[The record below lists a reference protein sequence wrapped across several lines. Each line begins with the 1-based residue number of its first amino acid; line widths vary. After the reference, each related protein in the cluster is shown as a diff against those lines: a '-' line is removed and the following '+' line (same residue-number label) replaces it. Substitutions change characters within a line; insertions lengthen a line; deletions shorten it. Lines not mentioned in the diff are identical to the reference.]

1 MGEKRFAIIGCQHN
15 HIEIFMEQMY
25 QLGYSCAGI
34 FEEHD
39 RTLAA
44 AIAEKYEIPLVE
56 DKLSL
61 LGEEIEIVGCA
72 SMNNE
77 KIDVIELCEQYG
89 KAIMVD
95 KPAVVNQEGLA
106 RLEAIIERD
115 QIKIGMLLTERF
127 HPAIYTLKQYI
138 DQGKLGELV
147 HIGMRKP
154 HKLNASSRPAWFL
167 NKEQCGGILIDLLI
181 HDYDLLRWFTGQ
193 EIKSSTGLVGKSILP
208 EHSTF
213 YNTVNVQVELADG
226 SLTQLYADWHTPPK
240 SWTWGDGRIFVT
252 GTKGFAELRLSGDP
266 LLSSSSPI
274 MLFASEEE
282 EWSNV
287 ELIQPPATI
296 TADFLR
302 YINGEAS
309 LLTHEELIKASR
321 AVLEADAAVPY
332 MLISSSKESEPY
344 A

>member
-1 MGEKRFAIIGCQHN
+1 MGEKKFAIIGCQHN
-15 HIEIFMEQMY
+15 HIEIFIEQMY
-25 QLGYSCAGI
+25 ELGYSCAGI

-44 AIAEKYEIPLVE
+44 GIAQKYEVPLVD

-61 LGEEIEIVGCA
+61 LGEDIEVIGCA
-72 SMNNE
+72 SINNE
-77 KIDVIELCEQYG
+77 KIDVIELCEKYG
-89 KAIMVD
+89 KSVMVD
-95 KPAVVNQEGLA
+95 KPAVVNKEGLA
-106 RLEAIIERD
+106 RLKAIIERN
-115 QIKIGMLLTERF
+115 QIKVGMLLTERF

-138 DQGKLGELV
+138 DEGKLGELV

-154 HKLNASSRPAWFL
+154 HKLNAASRPAWFF

-193 EIKSSTGLVGKSILP
+193 EIKSSAGLVGKSVLP
-208 EHSTF
+208 EYPTF

-226 SLTQLYADWHTPPK
+226 LLTQLYADWHTPPK

-266 LLSSSSPI
+266 LLGSSTPI
-274 MLFASEEE
+274 MLYASGEE
-282 EWSNV
+282 EWSSV

-296 TADFLR
+296 TADFLS
-302 YINGEAS
+302 YIEGEAS

-321 AVLEADAAVPY
+321 AVLDADAAVPY
-332 MLISSSKESEPY
+332 VSNSSSKESELH

>member
-1 MGEKRFAIIGCQHN
+1 MGEKQFAIIGCQHN
-15 HIEIFMEQMY
+15 HIEIFIEQMY

-44 AIAEKYEIPLVE
+44 VIAEKYEIPLVE
-56 DKLSL
+56 NKLSL
-61 LGEEIEIVGCA
+61 LGEAIEIVGCA
-72 SMNNE
+72 SMNHE

-89 KAIMVD
+89 KSIMVD
-95 KPAVVNQEGLA
+95 KPAVVNHDGLA
-106 RLEAIIERD
+106 RLEAIIERN
-115 QIKIGMLLTERF
+115 QIKVGMLLTERF

-154 HKLNASSRPAWFL
+154 HKLNASSRPAWFF

-193 EIKSSTGLVGKSILP
+193 EIKSSAGLVGKSVLP
-208 EHSTF
+208 EHPTF
-213 YNTVNVQVELADG
+213 YNTVNVQVELDDG
-226 SLTQLYADWHTPPK
+226 LLTQLYADWHTPSK

-266 LLSSSSPI
+266 LLGSSTPI
-274 MLFASEEE
+274 MLYASEEA
-282 EWSNV
+282 EWSEV
-287 ELIQPPATI
+287 DLIQPHATI
-296 TADFLR
+296 TADFLGF
-302 YINGEAS
+302 IQGEAS

-321 AVLEADAAVPY
+321 AVLDADAAVLY
-332 MLISSSKESEPY
+332 KLIPSSKESGPHV
-344 A
+344 